1 MNKKLPDSYIR
12 KAIFDVFNGSIVDGK
27 TINVYDTRYT
37 SNTSELEGY
46 VLMTTQAN
54 DVDYNKCSDFWESD
68 ILLEV
73 CTLYRNTSNVG
84 SRLFADNILEALR
97 LALQADLDL
106 NFAVSGLTV
115 DNQLMTFPNDLVT
128 NLSNAT
134 LFRKFV
140 RLELRIK

>member
-1 MNKKLPDSYIR
+1 MNKKLPDSFIR
-12 KAIFDVFNGSIVDGK
+12 KAIFDVFNGTIVDGK

-46 VLMTTQAN
+46 VLMATQSN
-54 DVDYNKCSDFWESD
+54 TIEYNKCSDFWESD

-73 CTLYRNTSNVG
+73 CTLYRSTSNVG
-84 SRLFADNILEALR
+84 SRLFSDNILEALR
-97 LALQADLDL
+97 LALQPDLDL

-128 NLSNAT
+128 NLNNAT